1 MAEESAKRMTTFVAA
16 FIDFSKPLIAAVNGP
31 CIGIA
36 ATTLGLCD
44 QVYASPTAWFQTP
57 FSQLGQSPEGCSS
70 YTFPK
75 MMGPMVKST
84 HNLYSL
90 FENECFLFHSV

>member
-1 MAEESAKRMTTFVAA
+1 MTTFVAA

-44 QVYASPTAWFQTP
+44 QVFASPTAWFQTP

-75 MMGPMVKST
+75 MMGPMVKA
-84 HNLYSL
+84 L
-90 FENECFLFHSV
+90 